1 MTAARLSPVDTLVSD
16 ARKDW
21 ARHSCNQGAGSWEK
35 HHGRDKRPRN
45 GEGTHV
51 CKAGHL
57 AGSQTKS
64 RVVEGL
70 LPKTAAGIPRMDD
83 SASPCGLADGWPA
96 QENLAR
102 PQVPGEPAAFQT
114 LRRLPTASAKF
125 ALQALAVSARLGQG
139 QPLGPSLR
147 RPLETLIGRDLTR
160 VRLHTAPVAAV
171 LGAEAFT
178 TGRHLVFAPGRLDL
192 HNTRGLALLSHELS
206 HMGQTL
212 AFKRTR
218 RADLTP
224 EDAEERQARQQEDMV
239 QQIIEHGWPAELRM
253 QVRRMTQPPMHN
265 SELDGVKT
273 WPAAKRG
280 PDQGGAAVAES
291 GALPFARL
299 REGKAQSR
307 PGVPAENATPDMDA
321 LAHQVYVLLKARLRA
336 ERDRHQLYSR

>member
-1 MTAARLSPVDTLVSD
+1 MSVGRAILLAA
-16 ARKDW
+16 KQ
-21 ARHSCNQGAGSWEK
+21 CQ
-35 HHGRDKRPRN
+35 
-45 GEGTHV
+45 
-51 CKAGHL
+51 
-57 AGSQTKS
+57 
-64 RVVEGL
+64 GL
-70 LPKTAAGIPRMDD
+70 LKGYFPSQLPASLAWMTVQAHADWPVVGQLKT
-83 SASPCGLADGWPA
+83 
-96 QENLAR
+96 LAR
-102 PQVPGEPAAFQT
+102 PRVPSEPAAFQT
-114 LRRLPTASAKF
+114 LRRLPNASADLPYKSWPSF
-125 ALQALAVSARLGQG
+125 LALARVPRLWPGV
-139 QPLGPSLR
+139 R
-147 RPLETLIGRDLTR
+147 RPLETLMGRDLTR
-160 VRLHTAPVAAV
+160 VRLHSAPVAAM

-192 HNTRGLALLSHELS
+192 HSARGLALLSHELS

-239 QQIIEHGWPAELRM
+239 QQIIEHGWPAESRM

-265 SELDGVKT
+265 SEFDGVKT

-280 PDQGGAAVAES
+280 PDQGRAAVAES

-307 PGVPAENATPDMDA
+307 PGVPGENATPDMDA